1 MPKNDNAHSLR
12 LVESLKNNNCPELAE
27 QLENEYPLSK
37 SASIEKKFEWAQQTC
52 SFLENNLEEDEIIN
66 IRKNCIC
73 NDGASNAKKLIKYLN
88 KASDIK
94 GFVELFNQNETFAS
108 MEYIAENKLL
118 FCYPECYCGCVKR
131 IPENLTKTW
140 CYCTIGFAESMF
152 GKVFQRDVK
161 VTLTESIKNGAK
173 RCAMVVEW

>member
-1 MPKNDNAHSLR
+1 MQKNDNAHSLR
-12 LVESLKNNNCPELAE
+12 LVESLKKNNCPELAE

-37 SASIEKKFEWAQQTC
+37 SASIEKKFQWAQQTC
-52 SFLENNLEEDEIIN
+52 SFLENNLGEDEIIN

-73 NDGASNAKKLIKYLN
+73 NDGASNAKKIIKYLN
-88 KASDIK
+88 KASGTK
-94 GFVELFNQNETFAS
+94 EFVELFNKNETFAS
-108 MEYIAENKLL
+108 MEYIADNKLL

-131 IPENLTKTW
+131 VPENLTRTW